1 MKPNPIASLQRASR
15 GEEKLWVVWWQWGI
29 PLALLANA
37 LTLMAEA
44 AREADRFAA
53 GDALDVFKLLLFLAW
68 LRLAWRCSNNTA
80 RPHWGALARLALFL
94 GFGLAALTI

>member
-15 GEEKLWVVWWQWGI
+15 GEEKLWVVWWQWGL

-37 LTLMAEA
+37 LTVLAEA

-53 GDALDVFKLLLFLAW
+53 GDALDVLKLLFFLAW
-68 LRLAWRCSNNTA
+68 LRLAWRCSNNTGHA
-80 RPHWGALARLALFL
+80 LWAKLARLALFV
-94 GFGLAALTI
+94 GFGLAAVTI